1 MPEFPCGIDAIHDFL
16 YKNINYPDIAK
27 ESNIQGRVTVK
38 FVVSEDGSMSDFS
51 VVKGIGGGCDEEAV
65 RVLKKMASGIKWKPG
80 KQNGR
85 AVKVYYTLPITF
97 KLEG

>member
-1 MPEFPCGIDAIHDFL
+1 MYPE
-16 YKNINYPDIAK
+16 IAK

-38 FVVSEDGSMSDFS
+38 FVVNEEGNVSDII

-65 RVLKKMASGIKWKPG
+65 RVVKKMPKWKPG

-85 AVKVYYTLPITF
+85 PVKVYFSLPITF
-97 KLEG
+97 RLE